1 MVDPKFIKSLV
12 HTLGHGAHQH
22 EGRGAVQVFVESE
35 DDDVYVNL
43 SNLHEPAKEK
53 IPFSTELV
61 EELTKSLILNKFGY
75 ISRADNNTIATETYK
90 GRANY
95 KNLFNEFQQGALDVW
110 YKYPLYNRVD
120 LRGNSIISDG
130 ELVNIKPGSPFLQE
144 MEAKYVC
151 GDEGAPD
158 YALNFD
164 TENTIN
170 PIYVFKFV
178 GEAFGAMV
186 EDYKSRKK
194 SRESPFLMKIEA
206 KVGQDSENYTQELHS
221 LHLNKVYKEFYDYTL
236 SKLETSSRI
245 KNLDDFY
252 EHLSYYVRENPT
264 VFSYVAFN
272 ESVHNNIYSTSV
284 VIDVHDGDID
294 SDQEKIRFYDD
305 PNFPAFS
312 YVARRAGFKIDPN
325 IPWRLIA
332 DVNSKEIIKYIAN
345 AEDGVKNIVGANTK
359 RLYEYYYEPLYKKER
374 LFEFVNNLLL
384 FYNAFISS
392 NPFYVQY
399 IQGRKQVH
407 TRTKG
412 LEPINMVDIKLKK
425 RKLEKQLN
433 MALAPPPMEPV
444 TKDEKQKE
452 QFRKDKAASAKK
464 KIKEYDFELAKIE
477 DLNKIEAKYVDW
489 YAEIRNYECNK
500 ILNKTQLKKLQKTNK
515 QIFLYNQHKKEK
527 LLDELVQLTE
537 VTIGN
542 PITRDRV
549 LQDIKS
555 LTTKK
560 SSVIFLYKFLSE
572 QEKLI

>member
-12 HTLGHGAHQH
+12 HKLGQAGMVKKP
-22 EGRGAVQVFVESE
+22 VQVFVESE

-53 IPFSTELV
+53 IPFGAEQR
-61 EELTKSLILNKFGY
+61 EDLTKLLILNKFGY
-75 ISRADNNTIATETYK
+75 ISRADNNTIATETHK
-90 GRANY
+90 GRTNY

-110 YKYPLYNRVD
+110 YKYPLYNRID

-130 ELVNIKPGSPFLQE
+130 ELVNIRSGFPFLEE
-144 MEAKYVC
+144 MKKKFGCDPNA
-151 GDEGAPD
+151 DPD
-158 YALNFD
+158 YALNF
-164 TENTIN
+164 NTQNAIN

-194 SRESPFLMKIEA
+194 SRKSPFLMKIEA

-252 EHLSYYVRENPT
+252 EHLSYYMRENSA

-272 ESVHNNIYSTSV
+272 ESIHNNIYSTSV
-284 VIDVHDGDID
+284 VIDVHDGDIS
-294 SDQEKIRFYDD
+294 SDQEKIRFYED
-305 PNFPAFS
+305 PNFPAYS
-312 YVARRAGFKIDPN
+312 YVARRHGFKIDPN

-332 DVNSKEIIKYIAN
+332 DVNSKEITKYITSVEA
-345 AEDGVKNIVGANTK
+345 GVKNIIGANTK

-374 LFEFVNNLLL
+374 LFEFINNLLL
-384 FYNAFISS
+384 FYNAFISD
-392 NPFYVQY
+392 NPFYVEY
-399 IQGRKQVH
+399 VHGRKQIYP
-407 TRTKG
+407 RMKD

-425 RKLEKQLN
+425 RKLEKQLD
-433 MALAPPPMEPV
+433 MALWAGTATE
-444 TKDEKQKE
+444 TKEQKNFRIAKTAAAKQKI
-452 QFRKDKAASAKK
+452 Q
-464 KIKEYDFELAKIE
+464 EYNFELTKIE
-477 DLNKIEAKYVDW
+477 DLDKIAAKYVDW

-500 ILNKTQLKKLQKTNK
+500 TLNRIQLEKLQKTNK
-515 QIFLYNQHKKEK
+515 QMFLYNQDKKEK

-542 PITRDRV
+542 PITRDKT

-555 LTTKK
+555 LTIKK
-560 SSVIFLYKFLSE
+560 SSFIFLYKVLSE